1 MISESLSVCVTVC
14 GTECRCMCGAGK
26 SRDWLCVFVCARLLG
41 LCVCMYPSEYLHEP
55 ESTEVHKGVFMPTSV
70 QKRVCI
76 CTGLYV
82 SLSFPDCELNIPL
95 FHMYLGQ
102 IKVYTNQDVL
112 PIIRIKNQTQISRT
126 KMSLLSH
133 IKRQLAGKF

>member
-102 IKVYTNQDVL
+102 IKV
-112 PIIRIKNQTQISRT
+112 
-126 KMSLLSH
+126 
-133 IKRQLAGKF
+133 